1 MSAEEQV
8 RLWLGWRA
16 RHLTGA
22 SSGWQSFTKSLAS
35 TFIPVTWEIMTRFGL
50 RTYVPSVF
58 SAAEGAG
65 PPEEI
70 ALLCYRTRADYDASK
85 ATVLGRAYGAM
96 HRAVFEF
103 EIAGRKS
110 RADWAAAHGARGPVL
125 RSAADGGV
133 RFDDAAAVVHVLLLS
148 SPGGRLATPALLGA
162 LTTQPGS
169 VAVWCESGFAAVW
182 IAAPSAQDMS
192 VFSDPVLQA
201 VPHAVVT
208 AFHCAQPAPPID
220 QTFGLPVVEQHSWQF
235 MADSA

>member
-58 SAAEGAG
+58 SAADGAG
-65 PPEEI
+65 QPEEI
-70 ALLCYRTRADYDASK
+70 ALLCYRTRADYEASR

-110 RADWAAAHGARGPVL
+110 KADWADAHGARGPVL
-125 RSAADGGV
+125 RSATDGGV
-133 RFDDAAAVVHVLLLS
+133 RFDDAAAVVHVMLLS
-148 SPGGRLATPALLGA
+148 SPGSRLAAPALLAA

-169 VAVWCESGFAAVW
+169 VAVWCDSAFAAVW
-182 IAAPSAQDMS
+182 IAAPREQGMS
-192 VFSDPVLQA
+192 VFSDPVLQEFPRA
-201 VPHAVVT
+201 TVA
-208 AFHCAQPAPPID
+208 AFHRAQPAPPID
-220 QTFGLPVVEQHSWQF
+220 QRLGLPVVDQHSWHF
-235 MADSA
+235 HD

>member
-1 MSAEEQV
+1 MSADEQV

-58 SAAEGAG
+58 SAADGAG
-65 PPEEI
+65 PPDEI
-70 ALLCYRTRADYDASK
+70 ALLCYRTRADYEASR

-103 EIAGRKS
+103 DIAGRRSK
-110 RADWAAAHGARGPVL
+110 ADWADAPDANGPVL
-125 RSAADGGV
+125 RRAIDGGM
-133 RFDDAAAVVHVLLLS
+133 RFDDADAVVHVMLLS
-148 SPGGRLATPALLGA
+148 SPGERLATPALLAA
-162 LTTQPGS
+162 LTDQRGS

-182 IAAPSAQDMS
+182 IAAPGAQDVN
-192 VFSDPVLQA
+192 VFSDPVLQEF
-201 VPHAVVT
+201 PHATVA

-220 QTFGLPVVEQHSWQF
+220 QKFGLPVLDQHSWHF
-235 MADSA
+235 HG